1 MSLLFPPSGSQKG
14 MVVDKISLLVMHS
27 AQTARILIVMS
38 VLGHL
43 IFVFAADFIYNGAVA
58 VTVVFVITYLAVGL
72 IQLML
77 LLYMAHIMIHL
88 MWMLKMD
95 PDSSAI
101 PYLTAL
107 GDLLGSS
114 LLLLA
119 FMLLR
124 SINYE
129 YQPLM

>member
-1 MSLLFPPSGSQKG
+1 
-14 MVVDKISLLVMHS
+14 
-27 AQTARILIVMS
+27 MS

-43 IFVFAADFIYNGAVA
+43 VFVFAADYIYNG
-58 VTVVFVITYLAVGL
+58 TVVVTYVFVLSYIAVGL

-77 LLYMAHIMIHL
+77 LLYIAHIMIHL
-88 MWMLKMD
+88 MWVLKMD

-107 GDLLGSS
+107 GDLLGST

-119 FMLLR
+119 FMFLR
-124 SINYE
+124 SVDYE
-129 YQPLM
+129 YQPV